1 MFKAKVYAVFER
13 IYIHLLWLI
22 LHWINR
28 NSASAADYQYWTNY
42 PTLHRIVLTLRFCS
56 FSPERQ
62 RATLRGNHVRGNLQ
76 YCSPALETQ
85 AWLFVWGLGTQS
97 CFSLFMNGIWLSEPG
112 RKLAHPD
119 ISIIARGQELRQ
131 KLISRESQKSPIVN
145 DKKRNPK
152 ATQKARMA
160 GRAHRRHQTWWTPL
174 ITAFNLRR
182 LRQEHHTVKA
192 SRDHMTS
199 SKPA

>member
-1 MFKAKVYAVFER
+1 MFER

-22 LHWINR
+22 LHQINR
-28 NSASAADYQYWTNY
+28 NSASAADYQYRTNY

-56 FSPERQ
+56 FSPQRQ
-62 RATLRGNHVRGNLQ
+62 RVTLRGNHVHGNLQ
-76 YCSPALETQ
+76 YGSSALETQ
-85 AWLFVWGLGTQS
+85 AWLLSGVLEPGVALVCSWMGFEFQS
-97 CFSLFMNGIWLSEPG
+97 LG
-112 RKLAHPD
+112 RKLTHPN

-131 KLISRESQKSPIVN
+131 KLISRESQKSPIVD

-160 GRAHRRHQTWWTPL
+160 GQAHRRHWTWWTPL
-174 ITAFNLRR
+174 VTAFNLRK

-192 SRDHMTS
+192 SLGYIVRS
-199 SKPA
+199 CL